1 METDKVIFMKILI
14 VEDEPSLRE
23 LMQKTLVKE
32 RYVVETASTFH
43 EASLKIADYSYDCIL
58 LDIML
63 PDGNGLRLLEHIKEL
78 RKRENVIIISA
89 RNSLEDKV
97 LGLEQG
103 ADDYLPKPFHTAE
116 LLARIRSVL
125 RRGRSGGDLS
135 LSLGNVSLWPEGR
148 RVEVEGRELALL
160 KKEFDIL
167 LYFMQRPNHLV
178 DKAVLAEAVWG
189 DHIDQ
194 ADSFHFVYA
203 QVKNLRQQLKKAG
216 ATIEIRSIYGFGY
229 KLVINEEE

>member
-1 METDKVIFMKILI
+1 MKILI

-23 LMQKTLVKE
+23 IMYRALVQE
-32 RYVVETASTFH
+32 HYVVETAATY
-43 EASLKIADYSYDCIL
+43 ADADAKVAGYSYDCIL

-135 LSLGNVSLWPEGR
+135 LSPGNV
-148 RVEVEGRELALL
+148 
-160 KKEFDIL
+160 
-167 LYFMQRPNHLV
+167 
-178 DKAVLAEAVWG
+178 
-189 DHIDQ
+189 
-194 ADSFHFVYA
+194 
-203 QVKNLRQQLKKAG
+203 
-216 ATIEIRSIYGFGY
+216 
-229 KLVINEEE
+229 

>member
-1 METDKVIFMKILI
+1 MKILI

-23 LMQKTLVKE
+23 IMYRALVQE
-32 RYVVETASTFH
+32 HYVVETAATY
-43 EASLKIADYSYDCIL
+43 ADADAKVAGYSYDCIL

-167 LYFMQRPNHLV
+167 LYFMQQIGRAHV
-178 DKAVLAEAVWG
+178 
-189 DHIDQ
+189 
-194 ADSFHFVYA
+194 
-203 QVKNLRQQLKKAG
+203 
-216 ATIEIRSIYGFGY
+216 
-229 KLVINEEE
+229 

>member
-1 METDKVIFMKILI
+1 MDTDKAIFMKILI

-23 LMQKTLVKE
+23 LMQKTLAKE
-32 RYVVETASTFH
+32 RYVVETAGTFH

-63 PDGNGLRLLEHIKEL
+63 PDGNGLLEMLKEQQ
-78 RKRENVIIISA
+78 KRESVIIISA
-89 RNSLEDKV
+89 RDSIEDKV

-103 ADDYLPKPFHTAE
+103 ADDYLPKPFHLAE
-116 LLARIRSVL
+116 LNARIKSVL
-125 RRGRSGGDLS
+125 RRQRSDGSRS
-135 LSLGNVSLWPEGR
+135 LRLGNL
-148 RVEVEGRELALL
+148 RVFVDDKELELL
-160 KKEFDIL
+160 KKEYDIL
-167 LYFMQRPNHLV
+167 FYFANRPNHII

>member
-1 METDKVIFMKILI
+1 MKILI

-23 LMQKTLVKE
+23 IMYRALVQE
-32 RYVVETASTFH
+32 HYVVETAATY
-43 EASLKIADYSYDCIL
+43 ADADAKVAGYSYDCIL

-160 KKEFDIL
+160 KK
-167 LYFMQRPNHLV
+167 N
-178 DKAVLAEAVWG
+178 
-189 DHIDQ
+189 
-194 ADSFHFVYA
+194 
-203 QVKNLRQQLKKAG
+203 
-216 ATIEIRSIYGFGY
+216 
-229 KLVINEEE
+229 

>member
-1 METDKVIFMKILI
+1 MKILI

-23 LMQKTLVKE
+23 IMYRALVQE
-32 RYVVETASTFH
+32 HYVVETAATYA
-43 EASLKIADYSYDCIL
+43 EADEKIAGYDYDCIL

-63 PDGNGLRLLEHIKEL
+63 PDGSGLRILEEL
-78 RKRENVIIISA
+78 RRQRKPAGVIIISA
-89 RNSLEDKV
+89 RDSLDDKV
-97 LGLEQG
+97 EGLELG

-189 DHIDQ
+189 DH
-194 ADSFHFVYA
+194 ADDADNFHFVYA
-203 QVKNLRQQLKKAG
+203 QMKNLRRKLAVAG
-216 ATIEIRSIYGFGY
+216 ATVELKSVYGVGY
-229 KLVINEEE
+229 KLSPPQSE

>member
-1 METDKVIFMKILI
+1 MKILI

-23 LMQKTLVKE
+23 IMYRALVQE
-32 RYVVETASTFH
+32 HYVVETAATY
-43 EASLKIADYSYDCIL
+43 ADADAKVAGYSYDCIL

-125 RRGRSGGDLS
+125 RR
-135 LSLGNVSLWPEGR
+135 
-148 RVEVEGRELALL
+148 VEVEGRELALL

-189 DHIDQ
+189 DH
-194 ADSFHFVYA
+194 ADDADNFHFVYA
-203 QVKNLRQQLKKAG
+203 QMKNLRRKLAEAG
-216 ATIEIRSIYGFGY
+216 ATVELKSVYGFGY
-229 KLVINEEE
+229 KLSLPQSE

>member
-1 METDKVIFMKILI
+1 MRILIAEDQKDLNKILMKKLTAEGYSVDTAFDGEEALDFI
-14 VEDEPSLRE
+14 RMADYDGMILDINMPRKNGLE
-23 LMQKTLVKE
+23 
-32 RYVVETASTFH
+32 VVETIR
-43 EASLKIADYSYDCIL
+43 KN
-58 LDIML
+58 
-63 PDGNGLRLLEHIKEL
+63 GNYTPVLFLT
-78 RKRENVIIISA
+78 A
-89 RNSLEDKV
+89 RDSIEDKV

-103 ADDYLPKPFHTAE
+103 ADDYLPKPFHLAE
-116 LLARIRSVL
+116 LNARIKSVL
-125 RRGRSGGDLS
+125 RRQRSDGSRS
-135 LSLGNVSLWPEGR
+135 LRLGNLRIEPDSF
-148 RVEVEGRELALL
+148 RVFVDDKELELL
-160 KKEFDIL
+160 KKEYDIL
-167 LYFMQRPNHLV
+167 FYFANRPNHII

>member
-1 METDKVIFMKILI
+1 MKILI

-23 LMQKTLVKE
+23 IMYRALVQE
-32 RYVVETASTFH
+32 HYVVETAATYA
-43 EASLKIADYSYDCIL
+43 EADAKVAGYSYDCIL

-148 RVEVEGRELALL
+148 RVEVEGR
-160 KKEFDIL
+160 
-167 LYFMQRPNHLV
+167 
-178 DKAVLAEAVWG
+178 
-189 DHIDQ
+189 
-194 ADSFHFVYA
+194 
-203 QVKNLRQQLKKAG
+203 
-216 ATIEIRSIYGFGY
+216 
-229 KLVINEEE
+229 